1 MSYDLLWLPV
11 GEHGAWMSVGTGLA
25 GDVCH
30 ARIVTQFDFRFL
42 VTRTLTHE
50 AACLVELVV
59 LVGHLLRSAHINPAL
74 AAAYAR
80 YTNAQGASPLS
91 A

>member
-1 MSYDLLWLPV
+1 
-11 GEHGAWMSVGTGLA
+11 
-25 GDVCH
+25 
-30 ARIVTQFDFRFL
+30 

-50 AACLVELVV
+50 AACLVELVI
-59 LVGHLLRSAHINPAL
+59 LVGHLLRSAHIKPAL